1 MPRKKKAKPELKVV
15 FDTSVLFSQVAYD
28 LVRSEV
34 RQLIEDNSQHVD
46 LSIRWYLP
54 DIVVAERRYQM

>member
-54 DIVVAERRYQM
+54 DIVVAELRYQM